1 MYKKNHKQLAE
12 YKKTLKL
19 SIIQREV
26 LVGTLLGDAS
36 ISKQKTKLYN
46 VKLEQEFKNS
56 DYIIHLYNIFKDW
69 VGTEPKIRF
78 IKGKDKFKEGQSIW
92 FRTYRHSSFLFYYN
106 IFYGGYNKRVPKNI
120 KKLFTAVSLSYWF
133 MDDGSKAR
141 DSYNLNT
148 QGFNFSDQ
156 KRLIKLLNSFDLDAR
171 IYRDRNYYLINI
183 RNINKFNEL
192 VNPHIL
198 DSMKYKLHK

>member
-1 MYKKNHKQLAE
+1 
-12 YKKTLKL
+12 
-19 SIIQREV
+19 
-26 LVGTLLGDAS
+26 
-36 ISKQKTKLYN
+36 
-46 VKLEQEFKNS
+46 
-56 DYIIHLYNIFKDW
+56 
-69 VGTEPKIRF
+69 
-78 IKGKDKFKEGQSIW
+78 
-92 FRTYRHSSFLFYYN
+92 
-106 IFYGGYNKRVPKNI
+106 
-120 KKLFTAVSLSYWF
+120 